1 MTNSNTLGS
10 NLLASTLERLGVR
23 CVFGLP
29 GSQNFALYEALRKSP
44 IRTILTTNELAA
56 SFMANGYFRG
66 SGKTGVVVT
75 IPGPGFTYALTGLAE
90 AFLDSAALLCIVGEP
105 ANSPGN
111 RFQLQAI
118 DQRSIAKPIVK
129 KTYSVDNVSDLCPIL
144 IEAYFEAGQGEPGPV
159 LVEVANSILSQAAP
173 DLSEFPSF
181 PTRQDPQPDPELIEH
196 SVQMLQTSKRVVL
209 YAGAGSSGASG
220 QLRTL
225 AELLVAP
232 VLTTTSGRGVVPE
245 NHFLS
250 FLFDSAT
257 GDVEV
262 LNRFIESCDL
272 VIALGCKFSH
282 NGSHGFRLRL
292 PKEKL
297 VHVDSSASVLGANYP
312 AHLSIVSDVQA
323 FLDSVLRRSS
333 QIKLRAPGWTDLELK
348 QWREQ
353 IRREHLSDSPEPKIE
368 GIDPSGAL
376 GLFLALREVMP
387 PDACLVTDSG
397 LHQMLARKYYTVMG
411 PRGFITP
418 SDFQSMGF
426 GLPAAIGGK
435 LATPERTV
443 AVVMGDGAFAI
454 SGLELLTAVREKI
467 RLMVIVFNDGKLGL
481 IRLSQISSYGHSF
494 ATELRN
500 PDFKMFAE
508 AVGAHYFRMAG
519 DPREIFRRCLETPGV
534 SLLEVR
540 LEDSPDIFKV
550 RTKALIKES
559 VRNLVGPTVIKQLKQ
574 WKNRIGK

>member
-1 MTNSNTLGS
+1 MTYSNALGS
-10 NLLASTLERLGVR
+10 KLLASTLERLGVQ

-29 GSQNFALYEALRKSP
+29 GSQNLALYEAFRKSR

-66 SGKTGVVVT
+66 SGKIGVVVT
-75 IPGPGFTYALTGLAE
+75 IAGPGFTYALTGLAE
-90 AFLDSAALLCIVGEP
+90 AFLDSAAVLCVVGKA

-111 RFQLQAI
+111 RFQFQAI
-118 DQRSIAKPIVK
+118 DQRSIAEPIVK
-129 KTYSVDNVSDLCPIL
+129 KTYSVDNVSDLRPIL

-159 LVEVANSILSQAAP
+159 LVEVADSIFSQAAP

-181 PTRQDPQPDPELIEH
+181 LTRQDPQPDPELIKH

-209 YAGAGSSGASG
+209 YSGAGSFGASR
-220 QLRTL
+220 QLRAL

-232 VLTTTSGRGVVPE
+232 VLTTPSGRGVVPE
-245 NHFLS
+245 NHFLC

-262 LNRFIESCDL
+262 LNRFIDSCDL

-312 AHLSIVSDVQA
+312 AHLSVVSDVQA
-323 FLDSVLRRSS
+323 FLDSVLRHSN
-333 QIKLRAPGWTDLELK
+333 QIKLRSPGWTDLELK

-353 IRREHLSDSPEPKIE
+353 IQQEHLSYGPEPKIK

-376 GLFLALREVMP
+376 ELFLALREVMP

-397 LHQMLARKYYTVMG
+397 LHQMVARKYYKVLE
-411 PRGFITP
+411 PRGLITP

-426 GLPAAIGGK
+426 GLPAAIGAK

-443 AVVMGDGAFAI
+443 AVVMGDGGFAI
-454 SGLELLTAVREKI
+454 CGMEMLTAVREKI
-467 RLMVIVFNDGKLGL
+467 QLTVLVFNDGKLGL

-494 ATELRN
+494 ATDLKN
-500 PDFKMFAE
+500 PDFSMFAK

-519 DPREIFRRCLETPGV
+519 DPREILRRCLETPGV
-534 SLLEVR
+534 TLLEVY
-540 LEDSPDIFKV
+540 LEDSPDFFKM
-550 RTKALIKES
+550 RTKALIKKS
-559 VRNLVGPTVIKQLKQ
+559 VRNLVGPTVIQQLKK
-574 WKNRIGK
+574 WKSIID